1 MKYERSVSEGKEMIL
16 ILFESKFHN
25 KNSTRHVL
33 FTISNSIQAVLQNFH
48 FSIAETCLKHDKKY
62 ISMYFLLRGI
72 SY

>member
-1 MKYERSVSEGKEMIL
+1 MKYERSLSEGEEKIL

-25 KNSTRHVL
+25 KNSARHV

-72 SY
+72 SD